1 MKKVAAK
8 DATPQQVEEMK
19 KRLAQQRSD
28 RWNDI
33 HMDDGPR
40 MVQEKRNPVKKPNQ
54 GTGVTRES
62 VIVSAGLA
70 ATAGSAAALGSMG
83 AIPAGYAM
91 AMAGVA
97 AVNAIHQIYKGV
109 CA

>member
-1 MKKVAAK
+1 MRAM
-8 DATPQQVEEMK
+8 DATPTDIKAMK
-19 KRLAQQRSD
+19 DRLNQQRAD

-33 HMDDGPR
+33 HMDDGPK
-40 MVQEKRNPVKKPNQ
+40 MVQAKRRPVKKQTERTNAPS
-54 GTGVTRES
+54 RES
-62 VIVSAGLA
+62 VIVSTGMAV
-70 ATAGSAAALGSMG
+70 TAGSAAMLGG
-83 AIPAGYAM
+83 AGMIPAGCAL

>member
-40 MVQEKRNPVKKPNQ
+40 MVQAKRRPAKKQTERINAPS
-54 GTGVTRES
+54 RES
-62 VIVSAGLA
+62 VSTGMA
-70 ATAGSAAALGSMG
+70 ATAGSAALLGG
-83 AIPAGYAM
+83 AGMIPAGYAI
-91 AMAGVA
+91 AVAGIA
-97 AVNAIHQIYKGV
+97 AASVLSSIRSGV
-109 CA
+109 GV